1 VPALP
6 ASDVRLKGS
15 LHRRLVE
22 KVARATRP
30 SQYRQALSRTER
42 LVHPA
47 VLSTGAKAG
56 PKRAGSTFPQLW
68 TSMWRVEKSLQLP
81 AFSLEIPHVFKR

>member
-42 LVHPA
+42 LVRRA
-47 VLSTGAKAG
+47 VLSTGPKAG
-56 PKRAGSTFPQLW
+56 PERAFGTFPQLW
-68 TSMWRVEKSLQLP
+68 TTVWKAEKSL
-81 AFSLEIPHVFKR
+81 